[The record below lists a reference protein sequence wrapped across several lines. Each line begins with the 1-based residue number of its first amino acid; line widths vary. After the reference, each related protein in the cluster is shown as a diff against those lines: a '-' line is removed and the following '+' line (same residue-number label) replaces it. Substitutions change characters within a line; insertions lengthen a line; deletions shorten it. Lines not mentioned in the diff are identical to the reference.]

1 LLLGLLVMAGAASA
15 AERSRYAGWGER
27 NIKALSPQQLEDYL
41 EGRGMSMALPAE
53 LNGYPGPRHVLD
65 LADELDLTADQLAR
79 TRRLFYDMRLQ
90 AIELGEQIVAR
101 EALLEGLFASG
112 TASKAERRRRGV
124 GALARAAA
132 RAPSRLPSGD
142 ARSAGPAPDPELPA
156 APGLCF
162 AGRVARAWPRPPRA
176 WRPVSAGQPP
186 SLRAGTWSGRRSHRR
201 VEGGLVAGAC
211 GDADVYNRA
220 LRPARPCSGSE

>member
-1 LLLGLLVMAGAASA
+1 MIRGPLFLLLGLLVMAAAASA

-112 TASKAERRRRGV
+112 TASKASLSDAAE
-124 GALARAAA
+124 AL
-132 RAPSRLPSGD
+132 
-142 ARSAGPAPDPELPA
+142 
-156 APGLCF
+156 GLLH
-162 AGRVARAWPRPPRA
+162 
-176 WRPVSAGQPP
+176 GQ
-186 SLRAGTWSGRRSHRR
+186 LRAHHLGYHLAMRDLLDPRQIQNYQRLRGYASPAGSREHGHGHRGHGTR
-201 VEGGLVAGAC
+201 
-211 GDADVYNRA
+211 
-220 LRPARPCSGSE
+220 